1 MACVVMIGL
10 FGGGMYTG
18 VTTTSSVGGLAT
30 AIVLFLVSLFTLR
43 SSWLVTKDLADG
55 WNSDLDDPA
64 RTVGDNRGTESHDG
78 AGEMLPAWGTWDLKK
93 W

>member
-1 MACVVMIGL
+1 MACVVIIGL

-43 SSWLVTKDLADG
+43 SSYLVTKDLADG
-55 WNSDLDDPA
+55 WNSDLNDPA
-64 RTVGDNRGTESHDG
+64 RTFGDNGGTGSHDG
-78 AGEMLPAWGTWDLKK
+78 AGETLPTWGTWGLQK